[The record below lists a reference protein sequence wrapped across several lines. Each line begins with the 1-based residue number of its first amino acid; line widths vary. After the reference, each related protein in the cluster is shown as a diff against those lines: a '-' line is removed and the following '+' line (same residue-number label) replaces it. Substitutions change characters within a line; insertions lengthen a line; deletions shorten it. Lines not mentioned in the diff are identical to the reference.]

1 LQLSI
6 EEEPALVTRTDPPA
20 KRLASIVLPLW
31 IVALAL
37 LVAFCYF
44 ASSLC
49 ITVLIAAVLAL
60 VIDPLITQL
69 ERLRVP
75 RMISSGVVIVACML
89 AIGTATYASYKQ
101 VDDAIDNM
109 PAYARRIGDAI
120 SPFTRKMQKVEDSA
134 GRLNAEV
141 SSKRVQ
147 EVKVKADYP
156 EWTTYIIRGV
166 GPLSGVI
173 IIVGVVPFLMF
184 FLLLQKSSI
193 KHKLSMVWGDV
204 IDVETFS
211 TSVIGM
217 VRGFVIGNLII
228 GGLMALVTIGTLYVL
243 GLHGAVLI
251 GLVSG
256 FANLVPFVGAV
267 LAALIPMAA
276 SLFQYQP
283 MSNQAV
289 IFLTAIALH
298 TISANLLIPRFV
310 GRRVSV
316 SPVAATVGI
325 LFWGWLWGVVGVL
338 LAVPLT
344 AFVKIVADSHPSL
357 DKIANLLAERPHT
370 LVAARPN
377 GSGLS
382 LKPRRETPS
391 TSA

>member
-1 LQLSI
+1 M
-6 EEEPALVTRTDPPA
+6 VTRTDPPA
-20 KRLASIVLPLW
+20 KSLLSSIVLPLW
-31 IVALAL
+31 ILALAL
-37 LVAFCYF
+37 FVAFCYF

-49 ITVLIAAVLAL
+49 ITVLIAVLLAI
-60 VIDPLITQL
+60 VVDPLITRL
-69 ERLRVP
+69 ERWHVS
-75 RMISSGVVIVACML
+75 RMISSGVVIVASML
-89 AIGTATYASYKQ
+89 AIGTATYASYRQ

-109 PAYARRIGDAI
+109 PVYARRIGDAI
-120 SPFTRKMQKVEDSA
+120 SPFTKKMQKVQDSA

-147 EVKVKADYP
+147 EVKVKGDYP
-156 EWTTYIIRGV
+156 EWTGYVIRGV

-184 FLLLQKSSI
+184 FLLMQKNGI
-193 KHKLSMVWGDV
+193 NQKLSMVWGDV

-211 TSVIGM
+211 TGVIQM

-228 GGLMALVTIGTLYVL
+228 GGLMALVTMGTLYVL

-256 FANLVPFVGAV
+256 FANLIPFVGAV

-289 IFLTAIALH
+289 IFMTAIALH

-357 DKIANLLAERPHT
+357 GKIANLLAERPHS
-370 LVAARPN
+370 VAVAQ
-377 GSGLS
+377 
-382 LKPRRETPS
+382 
-391 TSA
+391 SAGESAPDTAYPQQKRA

>member
-1 LQLSI
+1 
-6 EEEPALVTRTDPPA
+6 LVTRTDPPA
-20 KRLASIVLPLW
+20 KSLLASIVLPLW
-31 IVALAL
+31 ILALAL
-37 LVAFCYF
+37 FVAFCYF

-49 ITVLIAAVLAL
+49 ITVLIAVLLAI
-60 VIDPLITQL
+60 VADPLITRL
-69 ERLRVP
+69 ERWHVSRT
-75 RMISSGVVIVACML
+75 ISSGVVIVASML
-89 AIGTATYASYKQ
+89 AIGTATYASYRQ

-109 PAYARRIGDAI
+109 PVYARRIGDAI
-120 SPFTRKMQKVEDSA
+120 SPFTKKMQKVQDSA

-141 SSKRVQ
+141 SSKRVP
-147 EVKVKADYP
+147 EVKVKGDYP
-156 EWTTYIIRGV
+156 EWTGYVIRGV

-184 FLLLQKSSI
+184 FLLMQKSSI
-193 KHKLSMVWGDV
+193 NQKLSMVWGDV

-211 TSVIGM
+211 TGVIQM

-228 GGLMALVTIGTLYVL
+228 GGLMALVTMGTLYVL

-256 FANLVPFVGAV
+256 FANLIPFVGAV

-289 IFLTAIALH
+289 ILLTAIALH

-357 DKIANLLAERPHT
+357 SKIANLLAERPHT
-370 LVAARPN
+370 IAVARSASESAP
-377 GSGLS
+377 
-382 LKPRRETPS
+382 ETAYPQHKR
-391 TSA
+391 A